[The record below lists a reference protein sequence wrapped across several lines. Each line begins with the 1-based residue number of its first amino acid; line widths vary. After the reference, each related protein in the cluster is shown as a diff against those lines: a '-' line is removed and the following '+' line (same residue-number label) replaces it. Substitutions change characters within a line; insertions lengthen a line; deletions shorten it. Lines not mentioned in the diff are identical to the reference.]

1 LQVSEAIRPLHR
13 EDIDAL
19 DLKILERMSVDGRV
33 SFKELAHLTKT
44 DQRTVASRF
53 EKLVTLGIIRRV
65 TVEIDWA
72 KIGLTARAYMGSTT
86 ALGSKDRE
94 KLFHYLRKD
103 PRIVWAATTIGKH
116 EYFVEAIDVDV
127 TTLRKEVCSA
137 LEPLTSNLETSI
149 VTDQMKQ
156 RDQTGL
162 LGYFRKRMF
171 ADS

>member
-1 LQVSEAIRPLHR
+1 MQISEAIRPSHR

-33 SFKELAHLTKT
+33 AFKELADLTET

-53 EKLVTLGIIRRV
+53 ERLMRLGIIRRV
-65 TVEIDWA
+65 TIEIDWA
-72 KIGLTARAYMGSTT
+72 KVGLTARAYMGSTT
-86 ALGSKDRE
+86 ALGQRDRE
-94 KLFHYLRKD
+94 KLFRYLRKE
-103 PRIVWAATTIGKH
+103 PRVVWAATTIGTH
-116 EYFVEAIDVDV
+116 EYFMETIDVDV
-127 TTLRKEVCSA
+127 KTLRKEVCSE

-156 RDQTGL
+156 RDQTSL
-162 LGYFRKRMF
+162 LGYFRKRRF